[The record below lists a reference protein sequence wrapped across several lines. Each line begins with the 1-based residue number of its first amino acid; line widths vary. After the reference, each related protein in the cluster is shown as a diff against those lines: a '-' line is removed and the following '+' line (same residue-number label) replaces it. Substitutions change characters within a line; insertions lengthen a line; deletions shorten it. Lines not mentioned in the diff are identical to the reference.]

1 MLMKM
6 AAKVARTGISLPEVL
21 LERLDRF
28 IVKTGYSNRS
38 EAIREAVEHMIHD
51 YEEVRFKA
59 DGEQF
64 GALMALFDLHEE
76 GSAELLHEVQHKYN
90 DVVNTVVHMHLVD
103 PNNCLELLVVRGKAE
118 RVNQLL
124 DKMVGSKG
132 VKEIK
137 TVML

>member
-1 MLMKM
+1 M
-6 AAKVARTGISLPEVL
+6 AAKVARTGISVPEDL

-28 IVKTGYSNRS
+28 IAKSGYSNRS

-51 YEEVRFKA
+51 YEEVRFKG
-59 DGEQF
+59 DGEKF

-103 PNNCLELLVVRGKAE
+103 PHNCLEMLVVRGKGE
-118 RVNQLL
+118 RVNQLI
-124 DKMVGSKG
+124 DKLVGSRG

-137 TVML
+137 SVML

>member
-1 MLMKM
+1 MGE
-6 AAKVARTGISLPEVL
+6 KVARTGISLPEDL
-21 LERLDRF
+21 LERLDQF
-28 IVKTGYSNRS
+28 ITKTGYSNRS
-38 EAIREAVEHMIHD
+38 EAIREAVEGLIQN
-51 YEEVRFKA
+51 YEELKVKG

-76 GSAELLHEVQHKYN
+76 GSAELLHEVQHKYT

-103 PNNCLELLVVRGKAE
+103 PHNCLELLVVRGKGE

-124 DKMVGSKG
+124 DKLVGSKG

-137 TVML
+137 SVML